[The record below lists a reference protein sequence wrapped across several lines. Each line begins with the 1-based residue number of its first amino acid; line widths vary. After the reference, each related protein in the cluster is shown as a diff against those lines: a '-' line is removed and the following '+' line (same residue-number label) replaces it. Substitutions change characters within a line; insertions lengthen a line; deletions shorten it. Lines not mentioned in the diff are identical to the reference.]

1 MQRPLLPVIFP
12 MLFSATLFA
21 AVGCGGSTSEP
32 EPLLSTTL
40 TGQYKGQPFTP
51 AFGIVTLYQ
60 GSNLIALGD
69 GPINC
74 GSAQQ
79 TNPPPGTTVTFAV
92 PALDVATYSA
102 VFVDLVQYKGGNF
115 DGVGSSDGTVTLTAV
130 SAASVAGTIEYNY
143 IAGNSGDAYALSG
156 SFEVSRCPM

>member
-1 MQRPLLPVIFP
+1 MNRPLLTTV
-12 MLFSATLFA
+12 LATLLA
-21 AVGCGGSTSEP
+21 AMGCGGGATSQP

-51 AFGIVTLYQ
+51 AFGVATLYQ

-92 PALDVATYSA
+92 PALEVATYSA
-102 VFVDLVQYKGGNF
+102 VFIDLVQYKGGNF
-115 DGVGSSDGTVTLTAV
+115 DGVGSSDGTVVLTAV
-130 SAASVAGTIEYNY
+130 SADSVAGTIDYSYTASDTGE
-143 IAGNSGDAYALSG
+143 IYALSG
-156 SFEVSRCPM
+156 GFEVSRCP

>member
-1 MQRPLLPVIFP
+1 MKSPLPTVL
-12 MLFSATLFA
+12 LATLLA
-21 AVGCGGSTSEP
+21 AIGCGGGAASEP

-40 TGQYKGQPFTP
+40 TGQYKGQTFTP
-51 AFGIVTLYQ
+51 AFGVATLYQ

-79 TNPPPGTTVTFAV
+79 TDPPPGTTVTFAV
-92 PALDVATYSA
+92 PALEVATYSA
-102 VFVDLVQYKGGNF
+102 VFIDLVQYKGGSF

-130 SAASVAGTIEYNY
+130 SAGSVTGTIDYSYTDSNTCEL
-143 IAGNSGDAYALSG
+143 YALSG
-156 SFEVSRCPM
+156 GFEVSRCP